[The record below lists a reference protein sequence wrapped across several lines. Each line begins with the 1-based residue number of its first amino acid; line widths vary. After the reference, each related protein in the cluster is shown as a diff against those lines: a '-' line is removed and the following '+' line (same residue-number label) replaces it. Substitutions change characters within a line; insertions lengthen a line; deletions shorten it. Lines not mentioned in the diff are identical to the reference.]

1 MSDWENLARALSG
14 HAPLRIGGD
23 TPRAAVA
30 LVFRDG
36 EPGGLEL
43 LFIRRAEHEQD
54 PWSGHMGFPGG
65 RTEPDDADIEATAV
79 RETREET
86 GLDLAADGER
96 LGALDEV
103 KALARG
109 RPVDLVIAPFVF
121 RLRQRLDGAPSH
133 EVVSLHWLPLERL
146 LSPETRSTLEY
157 QYEETLLELPC
168 LRIDGLV
175 IWGLTYRMF
184 ESLVRILSEAGTAT
198 HVKGE
203 EHGDRDARRVKGGDP
218 GE

>member
-1 MSDWENLARALSG
+1 MTGWEELARALSG
-14 HAPLRIGGD
+14 KAPLRVGGD

-30 LVFRDG
+30 LAFRDG
-36 EPGGLEL
+36 AAGGLEL
-43 LFIRRAEHEQD
+43 LFIRRAEQEKD

-65 RTEPDDADIEATAV
+65 RREPGDPDLEATAV
-79 RETREET
+79 RETLEET

-109 RPVDLVIAPFVF
+109 RPVDLAIAPFVF
-121 RLRQRLDGAPSH
+121 RLRRRLDGAPSH
-133 EVVSLHWLPLERL
+133 EVVSLHWLALERL
-146 LSPETRSTLEY
+146 LASQTRSTLQY

-184 ESLVRILSEAGTAT
+184 ESLVSVLTEG
-198 HVKGE
+198 
-203 EHGDRDARRVKGGDP
+203 RVKRGDL
-218 GE
+218 GD

>member
-1 MSDWENLARALSG
+1 VTGWGDLAGALSG
-14 HAPLRIGGD
+14 RAHRVVEGGAA
-23 TPRAAVA
+23 RAAVA
-30 LVFRDG
+30 LVLRDG
-36 EPGGLEL
+36 GPAGPEL
-43 LFIRRAEHEQD
+43 LFIRRAEHEKD

-65 RTEPDDADIEATAV
+65 RAEPGDASPEATAV
-79 RETREET
+79 RETLEET
-86 GLDLAADGER
+86 GLDLARDGER

-121 RLRQRLDGAPSH
+121 RLSRRIDGAPSH

-146 LSPETRSTLEY
+146 LADETRSTLQY
-157 QYEETLLELPC
+157 QVEETVLELPC

-184 ESLVRILSEAGTAT
+184 ENLREVVE
-198 HVKGE
+198 
-203 EHGDRDARRVKGGDP
+203 RR
-218 GE
+218 